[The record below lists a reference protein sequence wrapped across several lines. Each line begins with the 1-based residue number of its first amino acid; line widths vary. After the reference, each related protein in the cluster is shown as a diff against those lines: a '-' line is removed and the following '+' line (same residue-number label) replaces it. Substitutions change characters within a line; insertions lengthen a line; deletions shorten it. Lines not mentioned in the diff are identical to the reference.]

1 MNINT
6 IDDIETKGKT
16 VLLRVDFNSPI
27 DPVTRKIT
35 DTTRIRGPLQ
45 TINDLAGSRLVI
57 MTHQGRPGSDDF
69 TTLEEHA
76 QILASIVDRKV
87 KYVPDLFGPTAIA
100 QIKSMKV
107 GDIILLENTR
117 LYSEEMLKDAPEVL
131 KDTVIVKSLAP
142 LFDAFVNDAF
152 AAVHRSQTSLV
163 GFTPLLP
170 SAAGRLMQKEIEVLD
185 SVITG
190 KTKPEIFVIGGAKF
204 EDAID
209 LIHHVLKENIADK
222 VLLSGV
228 VGNLFLMGRG
238 MQIGGSE
245 DIIYKNADQK
255 LIDDVKKLVADFG
268 RRIETPVDV
277 AVEVDGARVEH
288 TVNELPDV
296 HRILDIGGGTI
307 AIQCR
312 EIMNAGTIVVNGPP
326 GMFENPNF
334 EHGTK
339 AIFETLAMTKGRVI
353 IGGGHAVAAAAKY
366 GITDKVSYISTGG
379 GAMIEYLSGKK
390 MPVLEALENAK
401 ARMTKGKTGGKKDS
415 KKGK

>member
-1 MNINT
+1 MNVNT
-6 IDDIETKGKT
+6 IDDIETKGKS

-27 DPVTRKIT
+27 DSVTKKIT
-35 DTTRIRGPLQ
+35 DSTRIRAPLQ
-45 TINDLAGSRLVI
+45 TIKDLADSKLVI
-57 MTHQGRPGSDDF
+57 LAHQGRPGSDDF
-69 TTLEEHA
+69 VTLEEHA
-76 QILASIVDRKV
+76 QILAALIDRNV
-87 KYVPDLFGPTAIA
+87 KYVPDLFGPSAIA
-100 QIKSMKV
+100 EIESMNM

-117 LYSEEMLKDAPEVL
+117 LYSEEMLNDTPEVL
-131 KDTVIVKSLAP
+131 KDTTIVKKLAP

-163 GFTPLLP
+163 GFTTLLP
-170 SAAGRLMQKEIEVLD
+170 SAAGRLIQKEIEVLD

-190 KTKPEIFVIGGAKF
+190 KNKPEIFILGGAKF
-204 EDAID
+204 EDAVD
-209 LIHHVLKENIADK
+209 LIRHVLEENIADK

-277 AVEVDGARVEH
+277 ALEVDGARVEH
-288 TVNELPDV
+288 TVNTLPDV

-312 EIMNAGTIVVNGPP
+312 EIMDAGTIVVNGPP

-334 EHGTK
+334 EKGTK
-339 AIFETLAMTKGRVI
+339 TIFEALAKTKGRVI
-353 IGGGHAVAAAAKY
+353 IGGGHAVAAAEKY
-366 GITDKVSYISTGG
+366 NVADKVSYISTGG

-401 ARMTKGKTGGKKDS
+401 KREEEQIGRR
-415 KKGK
+415 